1 MMRTAGGDTAI
12 LDDEERR
19 GRRAREQT
27 AAGARSKAVKGLVGG
42 VAPGDPEARQQ
53 WTTRLIPRSEVRGD
67 PCTREAE
74 RAAAQDC
81 AWGKGDMR
89 QARKEMREA
98 GKRPGSHAGIPVV
111 KLAPWSA
118 PGPSGDRQEHVDDM
132 YRGCT
137 PGQRRRLNRVLDE
150 LTVRW
155 AINALPPTCRWMMN
169 THALFLRKERE
180 PTSKEFDDDEW
191 IQWLLEGGDEWSQPV
206 TDADV
211 EAVGP
216 EAEGGSQSMD
226 VDSAA
231 PAAVA
236 ATGAATEEPPK
247 VRPIQMGEWLRRWVS
262 RRNLALNK
270 ADIEKVTVAM
280 RQLGVGTAGGAE
292 ALALFQQVVYELW
305 KEGRLERPLARVK
318 IDETNCF
325 GRLEWPAIRRAV
337 YEALPRHFPVIC
349 WKHAA
354 VSHVKQRDVGPMPKD
369 QGAEQGDVDG
379 PLECSLTLG
388 EVSSSARAEVHGQ
401 QRRGEL
407 PWSSSAPEATSAA
420 EREFDAR
427 AVRHAE

>member
-1 MMRTAGGDTAI
+1 
-12 LDDEERR
+12 
-19 GRRAREQT
+19 
-27 AAGARSKAVKGLVGG
+27 
-42 VAPGDPEARQQ
+42 
-53 WTTRLIPRSEVRGD
+53 
-67 PCTREAE
+67 
-74 RAAAQDC
+74 
-81 AWGKGDMR
+81 
-89 QARKEMREA
+89 
-98 GKRPGSHAGIPVV
+98 
-111 KLAPWSA
+111 
-118 PGPSGDRQEHVDDM
+118 
-132 YRGCT
+132 
-137 PGQRRRLNRVLDE
+137 
-150 LTVRW
+150 
-155 AINALPPTCRWMMN
+155 
-169 THALFLRKERE
+169 
-180 PTSKEFDDDEW
+180 
-191 IQWLLEGGDEWSQPV
+191 
-206 TDADV
+206 
-211 EAVGP
+211 
-216 EAEGGSQSMD
+216 MD

-337 YEALPRHFPVIC
+337 HEALPRHFPVTC

-354 VSHVKQRDVGPMPKD
+354 VSHVEQRDVGPMPKD

-388 EVSSSARAEVHGQ
+388 EVSSSARAGVHGQ
-401 QRRGEL
+401 
-407 PWSSSAPEATSAA
+407 
-420 EREFDAR
+420 
-427 AVRHAE
+427 